1 MGGTKNGLMGKI
13 RDERRDCRTVAGAG
27 DQCGNG
33 NDCLGCIVFCNQMVV
48 KNGIMEVYKKIEE
61 KKAKHNLKEDKTVN
75 D

>member
-1 MGGTKNGLMGKI
+1 MLLKHEYRNKEGQEERKMDLWEKI

-48 KNGIMEVYKKIEE
+48 KNGIMEVY
-61 KKAKHNLKEDKTVN
+61 
-75 D
+75 